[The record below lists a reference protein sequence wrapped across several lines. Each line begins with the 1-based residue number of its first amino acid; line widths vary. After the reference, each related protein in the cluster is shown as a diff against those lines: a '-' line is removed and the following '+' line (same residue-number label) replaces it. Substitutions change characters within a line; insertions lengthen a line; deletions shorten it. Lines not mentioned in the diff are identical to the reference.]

1 MVRKVYM
8 SARRKKQRK
17 SYLVT
22 ITLVLLLIVLGF
34 NMVKLYSKNRALEAR
49 EEYLNKQIEDEED
62 RYESLT
68 EYEKFTK
75 TIEFVEKIAREK
87 LGLVFG
93 NEIIFKEK

>member
-1 MVRKVYM
+1 M